1 MAKVLSVDMKGGKIL
16 LNLSISKDEY
26 RVLDSATKD
35 ILVLS
40 TETLSESLTTG
51 KLGHSNRIMLP
62 KKVLKKHGMDSLPK
76 KAPADIFD
84 LIDSKFLVIKVEDKK
99 IGVPRF
105 GDKYAES

>member
-1 MAKVLSVDMKGGKIL
+1 MAKILSVDMKGGKIL
-16 LNLSISKDEY
+16 LNLDISKDEY
-26 RVLDSATKD
+26 RILDSATKD

-62 KKVLKKHGMDSLPK
+62 KKVLKKHGVDLLPK
-76 KAPADIFD
+76 KVPADIFS
-84 LIDSKFLVIKVEDKK
+84 LIDTKFLLIKLDDKK